1 MMTLEEA
8 IMHCQEKSCGNSEC
22 ALEHKQLAEWLR
34 ELQYRRNIWKD
45 PSPQKPKEGEI
56 VLIQLDGCKMY
67 IGEYFLDEKLEGVLE
82 EPSHGWWNSWK
93 KVEKW
98 AYPKDVFP
106 FSDGETIELFDYSDG
121 KSKMSSGGNRELE
134 SHQAWEA
141 SLLIADRL
149 R

>member
-1 MMTLEEA
+1 MLTLEEA

-34 ELQYRRNIWKD
+34 ELQYRRNIWKN
-45 PSPQKPKEGEI
+45 PSQKPKEGEI
-56 VLIQLDGCKMY
+56 VLIQLNGCQMY

-82 EPSHGWWNSWK
+82 EPSYGLWNSWK
-93 KVEKW
+93 DVEKW

-121 KSKMSSGGNRELE
+121 ESKISSGDNRELE

-149 R
+149 K

>member
-34 ELQYRRNIWKD
+34 ELQDRRNIWKD
-45 PSPQKPKEGEI
+45 PSQKPKKGEI
-56 VLIQLDGCKMY
+56 VLIQVHGRKMY
-67 IGEYFLDEKLEGVLE
+67 IGKYFQHDDLEGVNR
-82 EPSHGWWNSWK
+82 EPSRGWWTSWK
-93 KVEKW
+93 KIDKW

-106 FSDGETIELFDYSDG
+106 FSDGRTIELLDYSDG
-121 KSKMSSGGNRELE
+121 NSKISSERNRELE
-134 SHQAWEA
+134 HHQAWEA